1 MMEQIRIITKDCNC
15 LLNLPSEKVQEL
27 MDLAMQL
34 ASRVERGKERD
45 ANGANEAVHLRA
57 GK

>member
-27 MDLAMQL
+27 MELAMQL
-34 ASRVERGKERD
+34 ASHVEKEKEKE
-45 ANGANEAVHLRA
+45 NEASIR
-57 GK
+57 

>member
-15 LLNLPSEKVQEL
+15 LLSLSSEKVQEL

-34 ASRVERGKERD
+34 ASHDEREEERD

-57 GK
+57 GE